1 MDIRTKIRETLFQ
14 VRSPGRYVGKE
25 WNLVEKDPAR
35 MRFRMALCYP
45 DVYEIGMS
53 HLGLSLLY
61 HLVNEHEDQYAER
74 CFAPWPDLARHMEK
88 EDIPLFTLETG
99 TPLREFDVV
108 GFSLQHELLYT
119 NVLYMLRLA
128 GIPFRSGDRGE
139 SDPLIVAGGSG
150 AYTPEVLAPLF
161 DLFLLGDGEA
171 VLPPVI
177 ELLRRLK
184 EEGASKKD
192 VLQVTSN
199 AFPFVYAPS
208 LYKPRYS
215 SSGRYLG
222 MEPDGLRIEPGLVED
237 LDGIPIPERPLQ
249 PGIRCV
255 HDRITLEI
263 MRGCTRGCRFCQAG
277 MIKRPLRTRRP
288 ESLLQAARAIY
299 GATGYDEIS
308 LCSLSTGDY
317 PELERMMDL
326 FNEAFE
332 PLKVGLSLPSLRV
345 RKNLKEVPG
354 LTTAVRKAGFT
365 LAPEAATEAM
375 RLRMNKPITDQDL
388 EEAVLKAYELG
399 WRRVKLYF
407 MIGLPGEEDGDV
419 RAIAALAGHVSQ
431 LRRRVRKGPAQV
443 TVSVSTFV
451 PKAHT
456 PFQWCAMAR
465 PEEIIRKHRLLLD
478 ARLPRSVRLK
488 FHSPRMSFV
497 EGMLARGDRRMFEA
511 VVEAHRQG
519 ACFDA
524 WKDRFLFPC
533 WEEAFEKASINADE
547 ILYAESPPDQCL
559 PWDHVEPG
567 PSRAFLWHEFEKAC
581 KGETTSYCEE
591 EECHRCGVDMK
602 WCAAL
607 KKSRISDQGVE

>member
-1 MDIRTKIRETLFQ
+1 
-14 VRSPGRYVGKE
+14 VGGE
-25 WNLVEKDPAR
+25 WNLVRKDPAR
-35 MRFRMALCYP
+35 MRFRIALCYP

-53 HLGLSLLY
+53 HLGLSVLY
-61 HLVNEHEDQYAER
+61 HLVNDREDRYAER
-74 CFAPWPDLARHMEK
+74 CFAPWPDLAHHLEK
-88 EDIPLFTLETG
+88 EGLPLFTLETG
-99 TPLREFDVV
+99 TPLTAFDVV

-128 GIPFRSGDRGE
+128 GLPLRSEERE
-139 SDPLIVAGGSG
+139 ASAPLLVAGGSG
-150 AYTPEVLAPLF
+150 AYTPEVLAPAF

-177 ELLRRLK
+177 DLLQRLK
-184 EEGASKKD
+184 EEDASRAEKVHEAAK
-192 VLQVTSN
+192 

-208 LYKPRYS
+208 LCQPRYS

-222 MEPDGLRIEPGLVED
+222 LEPEGVRIRPGLVED
-237 LDGIPIPERPLQ
+237 LDAVPVPARPVQ

-277 MIKRPLRTRRP
+277 MIKRPLRTRKP
-288 ESLLQAARAIY
+288 ETLLHAARAIY
-299 GATGYDEIS
+299 AATGYDEIS
-308 LCSLSTGDY
+308 LCSLSSADY
-317 PELERMMDL
+317 PELESMLDL

-345 RKNLKEVPG
+345 RKNLKEVHG

-388 EEAVLKAYELG
+388 EEAVLRAYELG

-407 MIGLPGEEDGDV
+407 MIGLPGEEEDDV
-419 RAIAALAGHVSQ
+419 RAIAALAGHLSQ
-431 LRRRVRKGPAQV
+431 LRRRVHKGPAQV

-456 PFQWCAMAR
+456 PFQWCAMA
-465 PEEIIRKHRLLLD
+465 PPDEIRRKHRLLLD
-478 ARLPRSVRLK
+478 ARLPRAVRLK
-488 FHSPRMSFV
+488 FHSPGMSFV
-497 EGMLARGDRRMFEA
+497 EGMLARGDRRMFDA
-511 VVEAHRQG
+511 VEEAHRRG

-524 WKDRFLFPC
+524 WKEHFLFTR
-533 WEEAFEKASINADE
+533 WESAFEKASIHAGE
-547 ILYAESPPDQCL
+547 ILFSERGREAPL
-559 PWDHVEPG
+559 PWAHIDPG
-567 PSRAFLWHEFEKAC
+567 PSRDFLWRELEKAGQ
-581 KGETTSYCEE
+581 GETTSYCEE
-591 EECHRCGVDMK
+591 EECHRCGVDIQ
-602 WCAAL
+602 WCSAL
-607 KKSRISDQGVE
+607 KKRRSNNKANQ